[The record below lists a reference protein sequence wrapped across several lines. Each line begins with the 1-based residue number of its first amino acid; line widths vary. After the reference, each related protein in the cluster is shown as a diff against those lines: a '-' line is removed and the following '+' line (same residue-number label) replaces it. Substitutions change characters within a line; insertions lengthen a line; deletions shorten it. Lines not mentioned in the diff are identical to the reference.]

1 MSISIGSPS
10 PQRTELNYVAGKTK
24 DHEFSTL
31 LDQADKTGGDI
42 RSRENKDGSTT
53 YWVSEQR
60 SGLASLFQS
69 RPSPAQ
75 RQETLARLTLHAAEA
90 VTRSEAAGGT
100 TAKELL
106 ALPKSSTLRSAGEI
120 RAVLG
125 QVNKGFKDFLGALPK
140 PQADQ
145 YRAAYNQ
152 IDRILGTPRLSAPF
166 GEFMKA
172 KGVEENFLFTKAVND
187 FHALPPGKEK
197 MQMAERMFRDFIE
210 SSEMNPDTVQINLPG
225 TEIKKVIETMALLRT
240 ELQEKG
246 NLSAE
251 SLKKLDQVFDKPMA
265 TVTKY
270 FSGNTNMAA
279 TLKAFAKTPAFQE
292 ELGRI
297 IATDVNSRSN
307 AANAARILSPG
318 SGADFLAAKA
328 PYAQLESVLADPGR
342 RGEFAAHLSSRGE
355 QDLLANLETFEGLE
369 QQALRDD
376 LSDTELLALLESQL
390 RPGTPAAPG
399 GAAEGLTLA
408 VVAGP
413 YCEPGAADLNAHGQ
427 FVAEQQK
434 AAIDAGLARID
445 GQGAD
450 RTVVLT
456 APPPAAKAQ
465 VTAGDQVLS
474 LDEPAASRP
483 EAEDAHQD
491 YINRQLQGLR
501 TAVEAMA
508 TLGADAPAD
517 AAEQRLFGAA
527 EPAPRSATASRSLI
541 AGFIHDLRND
551 AANALRPGGLR
562 GFQGAELDRT
572 LANRLLAA
580 QPAPAAETPAAAA
593 PPPKPPPLP
602 TLAEGT
608 LSRIRKSDT
617 PERSVNRAVEAH
629 NRLLRSIDMTEAK
642 SSGQLLKSCL
652 ALGRTISE
660 QVSNHPE
667 FAQRPEVAALR
678 TQIREQALSLAM
690 AKDTPASSTADAP
703 PPALFG
709 ATKPVDI
716 TPTRWLNPLS
726 DTPLDLAGLQGEGD
740 GKKGA
745 QGTTFGFTTG
755 DGRRLIGKT
764 DRSTVKGEVAREF
777 ENYQAIY
784 ATAGKHPN
792 LGNVHGWA
800 DLRLGK
806 LHAEGMLM
814 DRVPGPDGRAFQEK
828 LKEAWDDGV
837 ITTEQYWGA
846 VQHVTR
852 VLLEVVEHL
861 GKAGFV
867 HNDLKPENYVI
878 DATTGEP
885 IVIDLGGAARK
896 GEQPGAITQEYSAP
910 ELLNE
915 RGKAKESAIGTEA
928 SDVFTVGSTVQNTV
942 ESPSV
947 FHQTLQPNAPLQST
961 PTAFTRDA
969 AGNAVKTPYQKSAD
983 TAYTGFVGETMGDN
997 PAERPTAADAAD
1009 LPFVADSLLDAAAA
1023 RAVLQGVASG
1033 DLRTAW
1039 EARWVAAGKP
1049 IPTTEKR
1056 YSAPEIAAGLNKGRK
1071 ALDDLNASIKWSN
1084 LSPERLE
1091 TLQKQ
1096 VANLGDWVQR
1106 ANQVNGQDGATEIE
1120 TRPAEALLRRVGA
1133 RLAAEGHA
1141 VNAAPADPT
1150 PAPAANR
1157 TAPPPPAATPPEA
1170 AGAPPRPERAAP
1182 ISPEELAAARASLR
1196 PRA

>member
-1 MSISIGSPS
+1 MPLSIGSPA

-31 LDQADKTGGDI
+31 LDQADKSGGDI

-53 YWVSEQR
+53 YWVAAQR
-60 SGLASLFQS
+60 SGLGSLFQS

-75 RQETLARLTLHAAEA
+75 RQETLSRLTLHAAEA
-90 VTRSEAAGGT
+90 VTRSEAADGT
-100 TAKELL
+100 TAKALL

-140 PQADQ
+140 PQAAQ
-145 YRAAYNQ
+145 YRAAYGQ
-152 IDRILGTPRLSAPF
+152 LDSILGTPRLNGAF
-166 GEFMKA
+166 HEFMKA

-210 SSEMNPDTVQINLPG
+210 SPEMNPDTVQINLSG
-225 TEIKKVIETMALLRT
+225 EEIKKVVATMTQLRT

-246 NLSAE
+246 NLSPE

-270 FSGNTNMAA
+270 FSGNTNMAT
-279 TLKAFAKTPAFQE
+279 TLKAFAKTSAFQE

-297 IATDVNSRSN
+297 IATDVNSRAN
-307 AANAARILSPG
+307 PANAARILSPG

-328 PYAQLESVLADPGR
+328 PYAHLESVLADPGR

-355 QDLLANLETFEGLE
+355 QDLLANLEKFEGLE

-376 LSDTELLALLESQL
+376 ISDTELLDLLESQL
-390 RPGTPAAPG
+390 RPGTPAAA
-399 GAAEGLTLA
+399 GAAA
-408 VVAGP
+408 A
-413 YCEPGAADLNAHGQ
+413 PGAGD
-427 FVAEQQK
+427 EQ
-434 AAIDAGLARID
+434 
-445 GQGAD
+445 
-450 RTVVLT
+450 
-456 APPPAAKAQ
+456 P
-465 VTAGDQVLS
+465 LS
-474 LDEPAASRP
+474 LDEPANRPP

-491 YINRQLQGLR
+491 YVNRQLQGLR

-508 TLGADAPAD
+508 TLGADAPAE
-517 AAEQRLFGAA
+517 AAEQRLFGTA
-527 EPAPRSATASRSLI
+527 EPAPQSATASRSRI

-572 LANRLLAA
+572 LANRLLTAETARA
-580 QPAPAAETPAAAA
+580 QPATAAAPPAAAA
-593 PPPKPPPLP
+593 PPPKPARLP
-602 TLAEGT
+602 DLPEGT

-617 PERSVNRAVEAH
+617 PERRINQTVEAH
-629 NRLLRSIDMTEAK
+629 NRLLRSVDMTDAR
-642 SSGQLLKSCL
+642 SRGQLLESCY
-652 ALGRTISE
+652 AIGRAIMAEAKT
-660 QVSNHPE
+660 NPE
-667 FAQRPEVAALR
+667 FAQRPEVQALR
-678 TQIREQALSLAM
+678 TRTREEAGSLAK
-690 AKDTPASSTADAP
+690 ATDKNASSTATATLP
-703 PPALFG
+703 NLFG

-716 TPTRWLNPLS
+716 TPTRWLNPLG

-745 QGTTFGFTTG
+745 QGTTFSFTTS
-755 DGRRLIGKT
+755 DGRKLIGKT
-764 DRSTVKGEVAREF
+764 DRSNVKGEVAREF
-777 ENYQAIY
+777 ENYQTIY
-784 ATAGKHPN
+784 AAAGKHPN

-800 DLRLGK
+800 DLRLGN
-806 LHAEGMLM
+806 LHAEGLLM

-828 LKEAWDDGV
+828 LKQAWDDGV

-852 VLLEVVEHL
+852 VLLEVVQHL
-861 GKAGFV
+861 DKAGFV

-896 GEQPGAITQEYSAP
+896 GEQPGAITDQFAAP
-910 ELLNE
+910 EMLNE
-915 RGKAKESAIGTEA
+915 KGEGKQSAVGTEA
-928 SDVFTVGSTVQNTV
+928 SDIFTVGSTVQNTV
-942 ESPSV
+942 ESPGV
-947 FHQTLQPNAPLQST
+947 FHKTLQPNTPLRTT

-969 AGNAVKTPYQKSAD
+969 AGNAVKTPYQSSAD
-983 TAYTGFVGETMGDN
+983 TAYTGFVGETMGEN
-997 PAERPTAADAAD
+997 PAERPTAAGAAD
-1009 LPFVADSLLDAAAA
+1009 MPFVADSLLDAAAA
-1023 RAVLQGVASG
+1023 RAVLKGVASG

-1056 YSAPEIAAGLNKGRK
+1056 YSAPEIAAGLKKERK
-1071 ALDDLNASIKWSN
+1071 ALDGLNANMNWRE
-1084 LSPERLE
+1084 LSAGRLE
-1091 TLQKQ
+1091 ILQKGMGD
-1096 VANLGDWVQR
+1096 LGDWIQR
-1106 ANQVNGQDGATEIE
+1106 AKQVNGQDGATEID
-1120 TRPAEALLRRVGA
+1120 TRPAEALLKRVNA
-1133 RLAAEGHA
+1133 RLTAEGHA
-1141 VNAAPADPT
+1141 VSAAPADPT

-1157 TAPPPPAATPPEA
+1157 AAPPAPTATPAEA
-1170 AGAPPRPERAAP
+1170 AGAPLRPDRAAP
-1182 ISPEELAAARASLR
+1182 FSAEELAAARANLR
-1196 PRA
+1196 PRT